1 MTVDRSPIPYAKAN
15 ARFAMIS
22 PVSHTSIS
30 EPQAPILLSFYY
42 TLGDSAPIPSFYYLI
57 GNSARGWQIAQRLFV
72 KVEQADGKFVTSQP
86 RLNVYGVGKTYAES
100 ITDFTSMLVDLFE
113 ELSAS
118 EDVLSHH
125 LRQQLEILRSILV
138 PC

>member
-1 MTVDRSPIPYAKAN
+1 MIVDRSPIPYAKAN

-22 PVSHTSIS
+22 PVSITSIS
-30 EPQAPILLSFYY
+30 EPQAPIPSFYY
-42 TLGDSAPIPSFYYLI
+42 LIENSAPIPSFCYLS
-57 GNSARGWQIAQRLFV
+57 GNSARGWQIAQPLFV
-72 KVEQADGKFVTSQP
+72 KVEQTDGKFVTSQP
-86 RLNVYGVGKTYAES
+86 RLNIYGVGKTYTES